1 MAWAWERAGLRCE
14 QLSRIEILPSGWVF
28 LRKIYTG
35 SLNSKVWCPILE
47 GKKIDYEVDSI
58 KFVTPDN
65 IETFSKWVTGFGKL
79 EK

>member
-1 MAWAWERAGLRCE
+1 M
-14 QLSRIEILPSGWVF
+14 
-28 LRKIYTG
+28 
-35 SLNSKVWCPILE
+35 LE
-47 GKKIDYEVDSI
+47 EKKKDYEVDSI